1 MTDQIAVVV
10 AVGPLDRAK
19 SRLGPD
25 LDANDRR
32 RLVLAMLQD
41 VLSAI
46 NEAHSGPLFVV
57 TPDPEVDP
65 VAGTYGALI
74 LRDAGEGTNAAIET
88 AIVDDR
94 VASAKAVLVVQ
105 GDLPQ
110 IGAEDLR
117 QCLDAL
123 GASEPMALLVPGDD
137 GGTSILGIR
146 PPTAMVT
153 AFGSQSGQ
161 RHRDAATTA
170 GIDLHE
176 LPIAALAADVDTVDD
191 LDRVRS
197 SVGPATA
204 RLLEELPVSTEE
216 GAAR

>member
-123 GASEPMALLVPGDD
+123 GASEPMGVGWSRAMMAVRRSWGFDRQRRWSQPSAHSQASAIV
-137 GGTSILGIR
+137 TPRR
-146 PPTAMVT
+146 PPA
-153 AFGSQSGQ
+153 
-161 RHRDAATTA
+161 
-170 GIDLHE
+170 
-176 LPIAALAADVDTVDD
+176 
-191 LDRVRS
+191 
-197 SVGPATA
+197 
-204 RLLEELPVSTEE
+204 STYTSY
-216 GAAR
+216 R